1 MSTLALYPRSL
12 GNRANRVEGAATK
25 EQGACSKDRGWGAL
39 GSMGEYSNNQTISLI
54 VIDFV
59 GKTIEPSRIYHNHG
73 EGPYLL
79 V

>member
-39 GSMGEYSNNQTISLI
+39 VSMGEYSNNQTISIYVI
-54 VIDFV
+54 VIDFWARQ
-59 GKTIEPSRIYHNHG
+59 KNLREYITIMEKAPTY
-73 EGPYLL
+73 
-79 V
+79 